1 MCSLGITGRGLGV
14 RRKLVKLG
22 IDDADAVSAGC
33 RRGEGFIDMML
44 RGATICQ

>member
-1 MCSLGITGRGLGV
+1 MCSLGITGGGFRV
-14 RRKLVKLG
+14 RRKAVKLG
-22 IDDADAVSAGC
+22 IEDADAVSSGC